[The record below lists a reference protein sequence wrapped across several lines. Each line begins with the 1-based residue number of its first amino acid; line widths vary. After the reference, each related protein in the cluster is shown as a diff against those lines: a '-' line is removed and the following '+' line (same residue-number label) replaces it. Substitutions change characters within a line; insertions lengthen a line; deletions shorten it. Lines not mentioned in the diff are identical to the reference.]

1 MNQTNESIQPET
13 HQGPKTEYLT
23 YYCAFTGSELKV
35 PMIPINQKRVEYPN
49 KYFSETRDKPTME
62 ITAYDCG
69 LETLRSLL
77 FDYLHATDI
86 ARSPTPDFIPHY
98 MYLVAEKMKYNLT
111 KRWESYGCTIE
122 PGEVT
127 PLSFVNITLNATR
140 ISDPNPN
147 NSTSFNEKDDLWLMT
162 QLSGAYRMGQ
172 TASTQRNTLEERIKT
187 LARSQ
192 VKGIANYREYAYLTQ
207 FDTLQKM
214 EKEIFPFR
222 EIMAN
227 VKKQTIGRQR
237 EARNRAVS
245 AYDQDSFLFS
255 SLQAERDQLSKER
268 GTADAIFETYTARN
282 VISKLSTQ
290 ITDLEQRFNAE
301 RDHFPPLCIVT
312 SYEQP
317 HCGNIWSSAEQPNPF
332 VLARV
337 TLLAR
342 QCLDYLERSLISP
355 AQFIKPSRLFTPCGA
370 IKDFA
375 RLIDQIRREYR
386 ET

>member
-1 MNQTNESIQPET
+1 MMNQTNESIQPET

-35 PMIPINQKRVEYPN
+35 PIIPINQKRVEYPN

-127 PLSFVNITLNATR
+127 PLSFVNITLSATR
-140 ISDPNPN
+140 ISAPNPN

-172 TASTQRNTLEERIKT
+172 TASTQRNTLKERINT
-187 LARSQ
+187 LGRSQ
-192 VKGIANYREYAYLTQ
+192 VKGIANYREYAYLTR

-214 EKEIFPFR
+214 EKVTFMMATLDLFLDLVGKSPFSNIRIGTIVTQYHGMSAYRDLIYMSQILGYKDVFGFKEWVFFPQISSDLDQMFHDFEKEEFGVSYSYFPYCVPLR
-222 EIMAN
+222 LTERSPYSVVHVVIHGVGSLMATKRRYDGYDPVSVL
-227 VKKQTIGRQR
+227 VKKGVNFRRIPY
-237 EARNRAVS
+237 NSAVNIHHH
-245 AYDQDSFLFS
+245 Q
-255 SLQAERDQLSKER
+255 
-268 GTADAIFETYTARN
+268 N
-282 VISKLSTQ
+282 
-290 ITDLEQRFNAE
+290 
-301 RDHFPPLCIVT
+301 
-312 SYEQP
+312 YEP
-317 HCGNIWSSAEQPNPF
+317 
-332 VLARV
+332 
-337 TLLAR
+337 
-342 QCLDYLERSLISP
+342 
-355 AQFIKPSRLFTPCGA
+355 
-370 IKDFA
+370 
-375 RLIDQIRREYR
+375 
-386 ET
+386 